1 MSARGPGQL
10 LFSFVRLWSRRRAA
24 GDPTIAEQGRLVQV
38 TEAVNALVARD
49 EPATVNAVA
58 HELGIDQSGASRLV
72 KSATD
77 AGYLSMAK
85 GTSDGRRREVSITT
99 AGQAALK
106 DAHRWQEQVFDD
118 LTVGWSRQRRED
130 FRRAMAD
137 LIARSHA
144 IEAPARPTRP

>member
-1 MSARGPGQL
+1 M
-10 LFSFVRLWSRRRAA
+10 
-24 GDPTIAEQGRLVQV
+24 QV